1 VALIVTKFG
10 GTSVG
15 TTERIRSVA
24 NRLIAMKERGDDV
37 LAVVSAMGKETDRL
51 LDLAH
56 QITGI
61 PSTRELDML
70 LTTGE
75 QVSISLLAMAIQ
87 AKGYKAVSFTG
98 PQVGI
103 ITDDVHTKAKITAVD
118 AACVRKAIEDDMI
131 VVVAG
136 FQGKTPSGQITT
148 LGRGGSD
155 TTAVALAAGLEAEIC
170 EIYTDVSGVFTA
182 DPRIVPRARKINEV
196 SYEEMLEMASSGA
209 GVLSMR
215 SVEFARNHGVTIH
228 CRSSFSDENGTIVK
242 KAGPEMEHAI
252 VSGVTYDTSE
262 AKVTIRDCPDT
273 PGVAARVFNA
283 LARENVNVDMVIQNV
298 SEEGLTDISFTTPE
312 SDLPRARKAID
323 SVAVEIGARTWVV
336 QPAVAKIS
344 IVGAGM
350 RTNPGV
356 TAKMF
361 TTLAEAGVN
370 IDLISTSPIR
380 LSCVIALADVETAVR
395 ALHTAFGLDETDVVV
410 EIASEKQN

>member
-1 VALIVTKFG
+1 MALIVTKFG